1 MKKYHNWELGTEALK
16 EVFDRSLKQAGT
28 VQIYT
33 VLDHVSSSGM
43 TRYISAYVP
52 YISDGGKPDII
63 CIARERRVTGCGM
76 DMGFHLAYSLYVQSG
91 IDEKYPYQGYLR
103 HSWL

>member
-1 MKKYHNWELGTEALK
+1 MRKYCNWEMETEALK
-16 EVFDRSLKQAGT
+16 KVFDRSLEQAGT

-52 YISDGGKPDII
+52 YIRDDGKPDII

-76 DMGFHLAYSLYVQSG
+76 DMGFHLADSLYIQSG
-91 IDEKYPYQGYLR
+91 IGEKYPYQSYLC